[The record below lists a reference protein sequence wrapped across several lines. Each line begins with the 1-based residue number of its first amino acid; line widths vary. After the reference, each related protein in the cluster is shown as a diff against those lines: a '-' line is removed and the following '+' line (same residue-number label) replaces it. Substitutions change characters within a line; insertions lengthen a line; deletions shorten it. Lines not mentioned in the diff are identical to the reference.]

1 MDSFKDFLIPFLFAC
16 LANFLI
22 IFGLTL
28 CGVAVHLVA
37 AFFIGMATMTVAM
50 TLYNKYKRR

>member
-22 IFGLTL
+22 IFGLAL
-28 CGVAVHLVA
+28 CGVAVHPVV
-37 AFFIGMATMTVAM
+37 AFFIGVATMTVAM
-50 TLYNKYKRR
+50 MLYDKYKRR